1 MHEIDTELVHRA
13 HGAIIVDSREACFVE
28 AGEFIDAGVTT
39 QGNGVVEVGALVRS
53 KEGLGR
59 SGGEWAWERDGE
71 RCEALRKKGDVT
83 IWKSVGVGA
92 QDVAIAAA
100 VVKRAEETNV
110 GTVVDGYD
118 L

>member
-39 QGNGVVEVGALVRS
+39 QENGVVEVGALVRS
-53 KEGLGR
+53 KGGN
-59 SGGEWAWERDGE
+59 GGEWAWERDVE